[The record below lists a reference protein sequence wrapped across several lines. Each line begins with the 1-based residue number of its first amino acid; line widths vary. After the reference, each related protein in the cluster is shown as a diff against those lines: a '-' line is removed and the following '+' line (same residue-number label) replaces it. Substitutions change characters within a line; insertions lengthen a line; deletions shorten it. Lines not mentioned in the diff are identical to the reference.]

1 MAQGVVRRVKHR
13 QKFDDCVQPWSK
25 VFVHESK
32 KVQETVWGRDRY
44 AMLSVEVD
52 DNWTMHKVL
61 DGIISSSTEGAFG
74 VKCSL

>member
-1 MAQGVVRRVKHR
+1 MRRVKHR
-13 QKFDDCVQPWSK
+13 QKFDDCVQPGSK
-25 VFVHESK
+25 VLVHESEELRK
-32 KVQETVWGRDRY
+32 TVWWRDCY

-52 DNWTMHKVL
+52 ENWTMHKVF